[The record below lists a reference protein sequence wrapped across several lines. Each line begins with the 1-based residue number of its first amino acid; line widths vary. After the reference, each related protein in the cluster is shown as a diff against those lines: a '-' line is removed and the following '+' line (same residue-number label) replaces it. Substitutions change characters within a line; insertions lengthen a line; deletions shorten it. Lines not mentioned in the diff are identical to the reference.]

1 MMLAR
6 SSQHQ
11 IAHLKPSTLLA
22 AILSNGQKRAFATN
36 VGQYPE
42 RYFMVEYEYIQDAY
56 YKRIPVRDEH
66 LEALEKLKTTA

>member
-1 MMLAR
+1 MLK
-6 SSQHQ
+6 Q
-11 IAHLKPSTLLA
+11 STLLTLVKNGRQASA
-22 AILSNGQKRAFATN
+22 ATFATT

-42 RYFMVEYEYIQDAY
+42 RYFMVEYSYIQDAY